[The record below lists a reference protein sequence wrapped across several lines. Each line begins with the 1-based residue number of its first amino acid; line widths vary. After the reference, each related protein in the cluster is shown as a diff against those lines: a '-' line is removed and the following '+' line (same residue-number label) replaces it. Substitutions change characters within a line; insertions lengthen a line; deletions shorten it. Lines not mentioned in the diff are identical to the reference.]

1 MEEQEP
7 VPTSGDQFSGASV
20 FVLIVSDSRP
30 VFVFTS
36 ERGLRSAL
44 TISVSVSVRRTVVVF
59 HV

>member
-44 TISVSVSVRRTVVVF
+44 TISVSL
-59 HV
+59 